1 MASAPG
7 VVVQK
12 LSGAH
17 REQVVRHLLRLP
29 ANDRR
34 LRFGAPMRDSSI
46 EAYVAGIDFAHDQAL
61 GVLGADLELWGLAHL
76 ALAAD
81 GETAELGLSV
91 DWSVRERGYGNAL
104 LQRAVLN
111 ATNRGY
117 RALFMHCL
125 AENATMMN
133 LARRAGLSIVISSG
147 EADGQLVL
155 GEPTQ
160 AGALKEAIQD
170 QFALV
175 DSLLKQQYAWLA
187 RPRTLASLEDA

>member
-1 MASAPG
+1 MSSAPD

-12 LSGAH
+12 LTGAQ
-17 REQVVRHLLRLP
+17 REQVVRHLLRLR

-46 EAYVAGIDFAHDQAL
+46 EAYAAGIDFARDQAFGIL
-61 GVLGADLELWGLAHL
+61 GSDLELWGLAHL
-76 ALAAD
+76 APDAERD
-81 GETAELGLSV
+81 TAELGLSV
-91 DWSVRERGYGNAL
+91 DWSVRKRGYGNAL
-104 LQRAVLN
+104 LQRAVLH

-133 LARRAGLSIVISSG
+133 LARRAGLSVVITHG
-147 EADGQLVL
+147 EADGRLPL
-155 GEPTQ
+155 AEPTQ

-175 DSLLKQQYAWLA
+175 DSMLKQQYAWFA
-187 RPRTLASLEDA
+187 RPRSLEQA

>member
-1 MASAPG
+1 MAGTPG

-12 LSGAH
+12 VTGAH
-17 REQVVRHLLRLP
+17 REEVVRHLLRLP

-46 EAYVAGIDFAHDQAL
+46 EAYVAGIDFARDQAFSIL
-61 GVLGADLELWGLAHL
+61 GSDLELRGLAHL
-76 ALAAD
+76 ALD
-81 GETAELGLSV
+81 GERDTAELGLSV
-91 DWSVRERGYGNAL
+91 DWSVRERGHGNAL
-104 LQRAVLN
+104 LQRAVLH

-133 LARRAGLSIVISSG
+133 LARRAGLSIVITHG
-147 EADGQLVL
+147 EADGRLTL

-175 DSLLKQQYAWLA
+175 DSVLKQQYGWLA
-187 RPRTLASLEDA
+187 RPRSLQRA

>member
-1 MASAPG
+1 MADAPG

-12 LSGAH
+12 LTGAH
-17 REQVVRHLLRLP
+17 REQVLRHLLRLP

-46 EAYVAGIDFAHDQAL
+46 EAYVARIDFARDQAFGIL
-61 GVLGADLELWGLAHL
+61 GSDLELWGLAHL
-76 ALAAD
+76 ALAPETD
-81 GETAELGLSV
+81 TAELGLSV
-91 DWSVRERGYGNAL
+91 DWSARERGYGNAL
-104 LQRAVLN
+104 LQRAVLH

-125 AENATMMN
+125 AENETMMN
-133 LARRAGLSIVISSG
+133 LARKAGLSLVVSSG
-147 EADGQLVL
+147 EADGRLVL

-160 AGALKEAIQD
+160 AGAIREAIQD

-175 DSLLKQQYAWLA
+175 DALLKHQYALLA
-187 RPRTLASLEDA
+187 RPRSLENA